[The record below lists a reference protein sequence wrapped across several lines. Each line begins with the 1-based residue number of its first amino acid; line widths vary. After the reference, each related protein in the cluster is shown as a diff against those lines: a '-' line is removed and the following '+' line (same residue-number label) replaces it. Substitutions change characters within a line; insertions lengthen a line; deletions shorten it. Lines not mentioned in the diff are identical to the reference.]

1 MTFSLLTPAV
11 VALIC
16 VLIGII
22 FRNSRKTPKTLLS
35 TTSKKA
41 VPCPWGE
48 EGLKDG
54 TDLPAEDEGMKDYS
68 WLRIWGGDLI
78 TYGEEQVEK
87 GCFILMFNYLCF
99 GVNL

>member
-22 FRNSRKTPKTLLS
+22 FRNSRKIPKTELS

-41 VPCPWGE
+41 VPGPWGE
-48 EGLKDG
+48 EVLKDG
-54 TDLPAEDEGMKDYS
+54 TDLHAEEEGMKNYS
-68 WLRIWGGDLI
+68 WLRIGEGGGGFEVQHI
-78 TYGEEQVEK
+78 WRRTGWEK
-87 GCFILMFNYLCF
+87 LLYTN
-99 GVNL
+99 V